1 MLLNFL
7 YLHTNIVLLRLSYLA
22 QKIFS
27 QENQIIQRTKFRK
40 YDLSWKFV
48 FFFMMSLEIM
58 INIKW
63 KEIKTLLKYDQ
74 NTKLN
79 LT

>member
-1 MLLNFL
+1 M
-7 YLHTNIVLLRLSYLA
+7 
-22 QKIFS
+22 IFP
-27 QENQIIQRTKFRK
+27 EN
-40 YDLSWKFV
+40 L

>member
-40 YDLSWKFV
+40 YDLS
-48 FFFMMSLEIM
+48 
-58 INIKW
+58 
-63 KEIKTLLKYDQ
+63 
-74 NTKLN
+74 
-79 LT
+79 